1 MFVFIADHGGPVNP
15 KYDIA
20 LNYHHSPLIFYSPKK
35 LSNKTYSNIGT
46 QIDVYPTIME
56 ILDLPFTNN
65 YLEIDLKKET
75 CPYIIINDDDKFGVL
90 DTTHLLIIKKDEQ
103 PKLYNYQN
111 DELTN
116 SFKQDKATE
125 METYGKSNL
134 QVFQWMLLNDKTSLI
149 RDSNTK

>member
-46 QIDVYPTIME
+46 QIDVYPTIMG
-56 ILDLPFTNN
+56 ILNVPFTNN
-65 YLEIDLKKET
+65 SLGIDLKKEAR
-75 CPYIIINDDDKFGVL
+75 PYIIINDDDKFGVL
-90 DTTHLLIIKKDEQ
+90 DTTHLLIIKKGEQ

-111 DELTN
+111 NELTN
-116 SFKQDKATE
+116 SFKQNKDKTTE

-134 QVFQWMLLNDKTSLI
+134 QVFQWMLLNNKKSVN
-149 RDSNTK
+149 SN

>member
-1 MFVFIADHGGPVNP
+1 
-15 KYDIA
+15 
-20 LNYHHSPLIFYSPKK
+20 
-35 LSNKTYSNIGT
+35 
-46 QIDVYPTIME
+46 ME

-111 DELTN
+111 NELTN
-116 SFKQDKATE
+116 SFKQNKDKTTE

>member
-1 MFVFIADHGGPVNP
+1 
-15 KYDIA
+15 
-20 LNYHHSPLIFYSPKK
+20 LPLKK
-35 LSNKTYSNIGT
+35 LSNKTYSNIGR
-46 QIDVYPTIME
+46 QIDVYPTIMG
-56 ILDLPFTNN
+56 ILNFTNN
-65 YLEIDLKKET
+65 SLGIDLKKET